1 MHVAPHRYPY
11 FRRLLPGRSPVPRRA
26 LAELRFRHT
35 AWIERKPGAMW
46 DAVPGALELTAVH

>member
-1 MHVAPHRYPY
+1 MRVAQHRTIID
-11 FRRLLPGRSPVPRRA
+11 RHLRGRSPMPRRA

-46 DAVPGALELTAVH
+46 DVVPGALNAAVR